1 MRKDGMDA
9 DFSRIIKKSRELNFR
24 RITGMPGPEFKLLQ
38 VIGCLESDLP
48 ADGKVHVS
56 DLVREMEMPA
66 PLISRALKALEEK
79 VLIEREADRN
89 DRRSTIVSLTPTGRK
104 KMEAV
109 CERSGRLMEA
119 VRQKFGEE
127 KLAELKLLLEEMVDV
142 TAAAIAE
149 IEEAEE

>member
-1 MRKDGMDA
+1 MRKDGFDA
-9 DFSRIIKKSRELNFR
+9 DLNRIIEKSRRMDFR
-24 RITGMPGPEFKLLQ
+24 KITGMPGPEFKVLQ
-38 VIGCLESDLP
+38 AVGCLEEDP
-48 ADGKVHVS
+48 AEGERVHVS
-56 DLVREMEMPA
+56 DLVKRLEVPA
-66 PLISRALKALEEK
+66 PLISRSLKALEEK

-89 DRRSTIVSLTPTGRK
+89 DRRSTIVSLTPVGRK

-142 TAAAIAE
+142 TAAALAE

>member
-1 MRKDGMDA
+1 MLIRQVVVQFARPAADVPQGDHVPVFFTVGYFRDEIEGVIDGGPCELG
-9 DFSRIIKKSRELNFR
+9 RE
-24 RITGMPGPEFKLLQ
+24 
-38 VIGCLESDLP
+38 
-48 ADGKVHVS
+48 
-56 DLVREMEMPA
+56 
-66 PLISRALKALEEK
+66 
-79 VLIEREADRN
+79 
-89 DRRSTIVSLTPTGRK
+89 STIVSLTPTGRK

-142 TAAAIAE
+142 TAAALAE